1 MNFTGGSHGV
11 EEFAKTTREFV
22 KKKLALIPTT
32 KLIIEDPLGRDT
44 ISIPQETLAVRLSW
58 WTKLDLAIIQE
69 LLNKRWMTLDLLSV
83 LKEAQRTL
91 PIKMF
96 ADREFGDPRY
106 DYGHTIAIHENLSYL
121 PRLQKDEQK
130 PESNDL

>member
-1 MNFTGGSHGV
+1 MNFTGESHGL

-22 KKKLALIPTT
+22 KEKLALIPTT

-44 ISIPQETLAVRLSW
+44 ISIPQETLAVRLSR
-58 WTKLDLAIIQE
+58 TKLDLAIIQE

-91 PIKMF
+91 PIKLF
-96 ADREFGDPRY
+96 PEREFCDVQY
-106 DYGHTIAIHENLSYL
+106 NFNQTFAIHENLSCL

-130 PESNDL
+130 QESNDL

>member
-1 MNFTGGSHGV
+1 MNFTDGSHGL

-22 KKKLALIPTT
+22 KEKLALIPTT

-44 ISIPQETLAVRLSW
+44 ISIPQETLAVRLSS
-58 WTKLDLAIIQE
+58 TKLDLAIIQE

-96 ADREFGDPRY
+96 AEREFCDPKY
-106 DYGHTIAIHENLSYL
+106 NYSHTFAINENLSYL

>member
-1 MNFTGGSHGV
+1 MNFTGGSHGL

-22 KKKLALIPTT
+22 KEKLALIPTT
-32 KLIIEDPLGRDT
+32 KLIIEDPFGRDT
-44 ISIPQETLAVRLSW
+44 ISIPQETLAVRLS

-69 LLNKRWMTLDLLSV
+69 LLNKRWMTLDLVSV

-91 PIKMF
+91 PIKLF
-96 ADREFGDPRY
+96 SEREFCDAKY
-106 DYGHTIAIHENLSYL
+106 DYSRTFAIHENLSYL